1 MNIFKELKWKL
12 EYKIG
17 DIRSYFYNKKCK
29 KLYPDWEDN
38 EYNCGS
44 SKHIWG
50 VKSWDDLSGADCN
63 FYTMNDI
70 DITYDRETKRYMLGI
85 ETAYMFNEPRKEN
98 ECKYLKRLLDAFTKF
113 MDDNN
118 YSKNYDVCLFMSSSV
133 IDDEAESIE
142 ELYINFKIFVE
153 GYCKVYNF

>member
-17 DIRSYFYNKKCK
+17 DIRSYFYNKKLK

-38 EYNCGS
+38 EYNCDS

-50 VKSWDDLSGADCN
+50 IKSWDDLSGADCN

-70 DITYDRETKRYMLGI
+70 HITYDRKDKLYFLGI
-85 ETAYMFNEPRKEN
+85 ETAYMFKEPRKEN
-98 ECKYLKRLLDAFTKF
+98 ECKYLKQLLEAFTKY

-118 YSKNYDVCLFMSSSV
+118 YSKEFDYCLFMTTPSTCNK
-133 IDDEAESIE
+133 AESIE
-142 ELYINFKIFVE
+142 ELYMNFKIFVE

>member
-17 DIRSYFYNKKCK
+17 DIQSYFYNRKCK
-29 KLYPDWEDN
+29 KLYPDYEDN

-44 SKHIWG
+44 SKFIWG

-63 FYTMNDI
+63 IYTMNDI
-70 DITYDRETKRYMLGI
+70 DVTYNRESKLYMLGI
-85 ETAYMFNEPRKEN
+85 ETAYMFKEPRKEN
-98 ECKYLKRLLDAFTKF
+98 ECKYLKRLLEAFTKF

-118 YSKNYDVCLFMSSSV
+118 YSKEYDYCLFMSSSV